1 MQVGKVSFGDF
12 VHRICSLITAINTKS
27 SETDMSDKYSTYEEM
42 KEKLRMR
49 QDEIFKLQAANS
61 DLTQVNKR
69 WHRYNSDMQMFI
81 EKLQTTIR
89 DQQEQI
95 NRILSSEERVPV
107 TRETGECTRKSCSAT
122 RDEVKK
128 LREKVKHLELQVKSH
143 KEDWEAERA
152 EKKSISEAKDEL
164 ERRFSAA
171 LRDLYSAK
179 KSREEETEASSSCP
193 MCRSYQ
199 VTPSNISD
207 LQTVIHCNHI
217 PQLGCRQR
225 DVLFGNVVC
234 DSSDDRDT
242 VVTGTSTMVTG
253 TSGVAASRSL
263 GTLSVGIKSS
273 SFIPVARSPSAPS
286 TTHSETEDDISCP
299 SCDKVFSSRVHLE
312 FLDHFESCQSHRNGP
327 D

>member
-1 MQVGKVSFGDF
+1 MEMDPWIAEAVDSFLTSGRVSGLRGTLRSR
-12 VHRICSLITAINTKS
+12 VKS

-179 KSREEETEASSSCP
+179 
-193 MCRSYQ
+193 
-199 VTPSNISD
+199 
-207 LQTVIHCNHI
+207 I

>member
-1 MQVGKVSFGDF
+1 MGDKF
-12 VHRICSLITAINTKS
+12 S
-27 SETDMSDKYSTYEEM
+27 SYEEL

-69 WHRYNSDMQMFI
+69 WHRYNSDMQVFI

-95 NRILSSEERVPV
+95 NRILSSEEKDSPRD
-107 TRETGECTRKSCSAT
+107 RETGECTKKSCTSM
-122 RDEVKK
+122 REEVKK
-128 LREKVKHLELQVKSH
+128 LKERVKHLELQVKSH
-143 KEDWEAERA
+143 KEDWEAERE
-152 EKKSISEAKDEL
+152 EKKAIAEAKDEL

-179 KSREEETEASSSCP
+179 RSREEENESSSCP
-193 MCRSYQ
+193 MCRSYAL
-199 VTPSNISD
+199 PSSSSRND

-217 PQLGCRQR
+217 PQVGCRR
-225 DVLFGNVVC
+225 DILYGNVVC
-234 DSSDDRDT
+234 DSTEDRDSA
-242 VVTGTSTMVTG
+242 TGITATA
-253 TSGVAASRSL
+253 SGVAASRSL

-273 SFIPVARSPSAPS
+273 SFVPVARSPSAPS
-286 TTHSETEDDISCP
+286 TTFSETEDDISCP
-299 SCDKVFSSRVHLE
+299 ACDRVFSSRVHLE
-312 FLDHFESCQSHRNGP
+312 FLDHFEACQSRRNGP